1 MTIFRNP
8 SINTSSPFLR
18 SHDFNHALP
27 SKACCEGLSQD
38 PWAHHQPLLRV
49 EPARSTTL
57 SSRRI
62 LHRCRRCTRICNHHS
77 HNPRQ
82 HHRQRTQHVA
92 IQSTSTPPSCLK
104 QQPLYLRKSPPRN
117 FCDAR
122 NTLLRL
128 VPHINTTPGS
138 PLTPTALPIVL
149 ESRLHATACE
159 GSLDLIF
166 DDHHFC
172 AGKGHRKPPLDML
185 N

>member
-1 MTIFRNP
+1 M
-8 SINTSSPFLR
+8 NTSSPFLR

-82 HHRQRTQHVA
+82 HHHPRIQHVA
-92 IQSTSTPPSCLK
+92 IQSTSTPLSCLRK
-104 QQPLYLRKSPPRN
+104 VLIVLAKISTQHVLRR
-117 FCDAR
+117 AQ
-122 NTLLRL
+122 TLLRL

-138 PLTPTALPIVL
+138 PFTPTALPIVL
-149 ESRLHATACE
+149 DSHLHATACG

-172 AGKGHRKPPLDML
+172 VWKGHQKPPLDML
-185 N
+185 NGQ